1 MPWEEGAR
9 PLAIEMT
16 EQGDGYGEAYMP
28 PVLAGSDGGDG
39 DDGYGG
45 VPSEWQQQQQQPAS
59 WTPPV
64 VDVGEVH
71 APTMGRGGGGYAPPA
86 SFQQQPT
93 AAMLG
98 DASGEIEA
106 PAVTTVSATREP
118 SRAGGAGADGA
129 MAGGSDAGKS
139 RERQRAEQGSGSKRR
154 SGASLIPK
162 ARLPRGRQGCMTVP
176 TSTPE
181 PAVYTVDEEGVG
193 SLPPTESFARGEKR
207 HTDEPMVVT
216 L

>member
-28 PVLAGSDGGDG
+28 PVLAGGDG
-39 DDGYGG
+39 DGVHGG
-45 VPSEWQQQQQQPAS
+45 APSERPQQEERPAS

-71 APTMGRGGGGYAPPA
+71 APSMGHAGGGGAPRA
-86 SFQQQPT
+86 RLEQQPAT
-93 AAMLG
+93 AMLAG
-98 DASGEIEA
+98 AAGETEA
-106 PAVTTVSATREP
+106 PTVTTVSATREP
-118 SRAGGAGADGA
+118 SGADGAAAGGAG
-129 MAGGSDAGKS
+129 
-139 RERQRAEQGSGSKRR
+139 AEQGSGSKRR
-154 SGASLIPK
+154 AGASLIPK
-162 ARLPRGRQGCMTVP
+162 PRLPRGRQGCMTVP

-181 PAVYTVDEEGVG
+181 PAVYAVDEEGVG
-193 SLPPTESFARGEKR
+193 SLPPTESFARGERR

>member
-16 EQGDGYGEAYMP
+16 EQGDGYSEAYMP

-39 DDGYGG
+39 DGRTSGA
-45 VPSEWQQQQQQPAS
+45 PSEWQQQEQPAS

-93 AAMLG
+93 TAMQDDAA
-98 DASGEIEA
+98 GEIEA
-106 PAVTTVSATREP
+106 PTVTTVSATREP
-118 SRAGGAGADGA
+118 SGADGA
-129 MAGGSDAGKS
+129 GAGGAAAGGSDAGGS
-139 RERQRAEQGSGSKRR
+139 RERRRAEQGSGSKRR
-154 SGASLIPK
+154 SGTSLIPK

-193 SLPPTESFARGEKR
+193 SLPPTESFARGEVR

>member
-16 EQGDGYGEAYMP
+16 EQGDGYSEAYMP

-39 DDGYGG
+39 DGRTSGA
-45 VPSEWQQQQQQPAS
+45 PSEWQQQEQPAS

-93 AAMLG
+93 TAMQG
-98 DASGEIEA
+98 DAAGEIEA
-106 PAVTTVSATREP
+106 PTVTTVSATREP
-118 SRAGGAGADGA
+118 SGADGA
-129 MAGGSDAGKS
+129 GAGGAAAGGSDAGGS
-139 RERQRAEQGSGSKRR
+139 RERRWAEQGSGSKRR
-154 SGASLIPK
+154 SGTSLIPK

-193 SLPPTESFARGEKR
+193 SLPPTESFARGEVR

>member
-129 MAGGSDAGKS
+129 MAGGSEAGGS

>member
-1 MPWEEGAR
+1 MPWEEGAQ

-98 DASGEIEA
+98 DASGEIEV

>member
-1 MPWEEGAR
+1 MPWEEGAQ

-129 MAGGSDAGKS
+129 MAGGSDAGGS

>member
-16 EQGDGYGEAYMP
+16 EQGDGYSEAYMP

-39 DDGYGG
+39 DGRTSGA
-45 VPSEWQQQQQQPAS
+45 PSEWQQQEQPAS

-93 AAMLG
+93 TAMQG
-98 DASGEIEA
+98 DAAGEIEA
-106 PAVTTVSATREP
+106 PTVTTVSATREP
-118 SRAGGAGADGA
+118 SGADGSAAGGA
-129 MAGGSDAGKS
+129 
-139 RERQRAEQGSGSKRR
+139 RAEQGSGSKRR
-154 SGASLIPK
+154 ASLIPK
-162 ARLPRGRQGCMTVP
+162 PRLPRGRQGCMTVP

-181 PAVYTVDEEGVG
+181 PAVYTVDGEGVG
-193 SLPPTESFARGEKR
+193 SLPPVWREAAHR
-207 HTDEPMVVT
+207 
-216 L
+216 

>member
-28 PVLAGSDGGDG
+28 PVLAGGDG
-39 DDGYGG
+39 DGVHGG
-45 VPSEWQQQQQQPAS
+45 APSERPQQEEPPAS

-71 APTMGRGGGGYAPPA
+71 APSMGHAGGGDAPRA
-86 SFQQQPT
+86 SLQQQPAT
-93 AAMLG
+93 AMLAG
-98 DASGEIEA
+98 AAGEKEA
-106 PAVTTVSATREP
+106 PTVTTVSATREP
-118 SRAGGAGADGA
+118 SGADGAAAGGAG
-129 MAGGSDAGKS
+129 
-139 RERQRAEQGSGSKRR
+139 AEQGSGSKRR
-154 SGASLIPK
+154 AGASLIPK
-162 ARLPRGRQGCMTVP
+162 PRLPRGRQGCMTVP

-181 PAVYTVDEEGVG
+181 PAVYAVDEEGVG
-193 SLPPTESFARGEKR
+193 SLPPTESFARGERR

>member
-16 EQGDGYGEAYMP
+16 EQADGYGEAYVP

-39 DDGYGG
+39 DGNNGG
-45 VPSEWQQQQQQPAS
+45 APSEGQQQQQPAS

-71 APTMGRGGGGYAPPA
+71 APTMGRGGGGYASPA

-93 AAMLG
+93 TAMLG
-98 DASGEIEA
+98 DAAGEMEA
-106 PAVTTVSATREP
+106 PTVTTVSATREP
-118 SRAGGAGADGA
+118 SGVDGAGAGVA
-129 MAGGSDAGKS
+129 AAAGGSNADGS
-139 RERQRAEQGSGSKRR
+139 RERRRAEQGSGSKRR

-162 ARLPRGRQGCMTVP
+162 VRLPRGRQGCMTVP

-181 PAVYTVDEEGVG
+181 PAVYTVDEEGIG
-193 SLPPTESFARGEKR
+193 SLPPTESFARGEVR

>member
-129 MAGGSDAGKS
+129 MAGGSDAGGS

-193 SLPPTESFARGEKR
+193 SLPPTESFARGEVR

>member
-28 PVLAGSDGGDG
+28 PVLAGGDG
-39 DDGYGG
+39 DGVHGG
-45 VPSEWQQQQQQPAS
+45 APFFLGSRPQQEERPAS

-71 APTMGRGGGGYAPPA
+71 APSMGHAGGGDAPRA
-86 SFQQQPT
+86 SLQQQPAT
-93 AAMLG
+93 AMLAG
-98 DASGEIEA
+98 AAGEKEA
-106 PAVTTVSATREP
+106 PTVTTVSATREP
-118 SRAGGAGADGA
+118 SGADGAAAGGAG
-129 MAGGSDAGKS
+129 
-139 RERQRAEQGSGSKRR
+139 AEQGSGSKRR
-154 SGASLIPK
+154 AGASLIPK
-162 ARLPRGRQGCMTVP
+162 PRLPRGRQGCITVP
-176 TSTPE
+176 TSTTE
-181 PAVYTVDEEGVG
+181 PAVYAVDEEGVG
-193 SLPPTESFARGEKR
+193 SLPPTESFARGERR

>member
-45 VPSEWQQQQQQPAS
+45 VPSEWQQQQQPAS

-129 MAGGSDAGKS
+129 MAGGSDAGGS